1 MTNNILV
8 GLTIGARLASNF
20 RGAMSQTTSA
30 LAGLKRSG
38 TDLRAEHQRM
48 GQALAKSISE
58 PVPRVRELRAEYDRL
73 GGALQR
79 LEMRNKSLAGSMRAT
94 QALSNQRA
102 DLRGE
107 MMGTAISG
115 AVAAAPILASISIA
129 AGFQEKMRDTRIT
142 GGMSAG
148 EESEL
153 SGVARQSAKK
163 FNQTQ
168 DEVANGIS
176 VLVAGGISNV
186 AQLKAYTPVMAKAAA
201 ATKSSMDDV
210 GATAIA
216 MSNSLQIG
224 AKDFESSFTMLAYAG
239 KKGQFEV
246 RDMAKWL
253 PNLAPQ
259 FAALGITGK
268 RAVAEIGASLQVARM
283 GAGSN
288 DEAANNF
295 RNFLGKITAP
305 DTLKDFA
312 KAGIDLKG
320 SLQNL
325 VSKGMTPTQAML
337 EVIGNYMTTKG
348 PEAAQEFKRVM
359 SVKDDAER
367 QAAMD
372 RLNEAHKLGELF
384 QDMQAMNFIRPAIQ
398 NADKLKE
405 IQQGAMGAGD
415 SGLLDAD
422 LKLRMDTAAEQ
433 GKRFKI
439 AMSEIA
445 LTLGGTLLPA
455 VNSLVEGVMPLL
467 QGFEKFAAANPGVIK
482 GVLGVGAALF
492 GGKMAVL
499 GLRYGLNLLIS
510 PFAAARQAKDG
521 FMTGWSVFQSM
532 RAAGQ
537 FAPLAG
543 GIGRIA
549 KVGLGLGGSLKTG
562 ASVAMG
568 ALRGLSSMTGL
579 WSIGGLLSRGVLMGV
594 RSLGMLGRG
603 ALGAMHF
610 MRLFSGGMM
619 MAFGAPLRL
628 AAGGIWHLTKLLG
641 GGLVS
646 GLRLA
651 GHALMF
657 VGRAMLMNPIGL
669 AVTGLALAGLLIYRN
684 WDRVGPYFRR
694 AWAGIKSFFSG
705 GLAAVSARIVN
716 WSPLGLFYKAFA
728 GVMSWFGVKLPA
740 NFTDFGSMLVKGLI
754 DGITSKIGAAKAGIL
769 KLGGDIKGWFAST
782 LGIKSPSRVFMGFGD
797 NIAQGAA
804 LGIDKGRGR
813 AGAAAAGLALA
824 TTMAWAKPVLPAPSA
839 QPLPALTQ
847 RVVQQLRRPD
857 ALPQEALAARV
868 MKARDAGGDLGESS
882 IKPGRAKPA
891 GGTQRAM
898 SITYSPQITVAATA
912 PQGVREQVSEALRL
926 SQAEFERMLKRSE
939 ADRRRRSYETD

>member
-186 AQLKAYTPVMAKAAA
+186 AQLKAYAPVMAKAAA

-216 MSNSLQIG
+216 MSNSLRIG

-499 GLRYGLNLLIS
+499 GLRYALNLIKS
-510 PFAAARQAKDG
+510 PFAAFSEGKDHVLKG
-521 FMTGWSVFQSM
+521 VAHFRALQ
-532 RAAGQ
+532 AAGK
-537 FAPLAG
+537 FAPMVSG
-543 GIGRIA
+543 MKR
-549 KVGLGLGGSLKTG
+549 VGESIKTG
-562 ASVAMG
+562 LSVGAH
-568 ALRGLSSMTGL
+568 ALRGLSSMSL
-579 WSIGGLLSRGVLMGV
+579 IWSRAFISR
-594 RSLGMLGRG
+594 
-603 ALGAMHF
+603 AA
-610 MRLFSGGMM
+610 
-619 MAFGAPLRL
+619 AFGALS
-628 AAGGIWHLTKLLG
+628 LG
-641 GGLVS
+641 KLVS
-646 GLRLA
+646 GIRLV
-651 GHALMF
+651 GRALMF

-669 AVTGLALAGLLIYRN
+669 AITGLAVAGFLIYRN
-684 WDRVGPYFRR
+684 WDKVGPYFRR

-754 DGITSKIGAAKAGIL
+754 DGVTSKIGAAKAGIL

-868 MKARDAGGDLGESS
+868 MKARDAGSDLGESS

-891 GGTQRAM
+891 GGTLQAM
-898 SITYSPQITVAATA
+898 NITYSPQITVAATA

-939 ADRRRRSYETD
+939 ADRHRRSYETD